1 MTQVSSQIAS
11 TAIYTMRELNHET
24 PRVIREINESGR
36 PAVITRRG
44 RFVALITPL
53 ANAGVESAALS
64 AALDAAPDRAQL
76 LGEENVEAIYSAQQ
90 VADDLDVTSPP
101 EH

>member
-1 MTQVSSQIAS
+1 MTQIDSQISS

-36 PAVITRRG
+36 PAAITRRG

-53 ANAGVESAALS
+53 ADAGVESAALS
-64 AALDAAPDRAQL
+64 KALEAAPDRAQL
-76 LGEENVEAIYSAQQ
+76 LGEQTAQKILSAAQ
-90 VADDLDVTSPP
+90 VADELDITLP
-101 EH
+101 ER

>member
-1 MTQVSSQIAS
+1 MTQIESQISS

-36 PAVITRRG
+36 PAAITRRG

-64 AALDAAPDRAQL
+64 AAVDAAADRAQL
-76 LGEENVEAIYSAQQ
+76 LGDQNVDTIYTPAQ
-90 VADDLDVTSPP
+90 VADETDTAMPGA
-101 EH
+101 H